1 MAMPAVSK
9 YDRLDVVTLG
19 TLHMPR
25 QQMDEA
31 EFVRVFDELAARD
44 VIRE

>member
-1 MAMPAVSK
+1 MPAVAK

-25 QQMDEA
+25 QQMDAA
-31 EFVRVFDELAARD
+31 EFIRIFDELAARN
-44 VIRE
+44 VIGE